1 MKLDI
6 RPVRSSWLQSY
17 CIQGMAHTGRIVYLA
32 TGLQLALL
40 GLAVWG
46 AIQSVRRQNW
56 SISFVQI
63 ALLGLGLF
71 LLLWEARS
79 RYIVSFLPLLAVCG
93 VWGLCMEQKK
103 APGL

>member
-1 MKLDI
+1 
-6 RPVRSSWLQSY
+6 
-17 CIQGMAHTGRIVYLA
+17 MAHTGRTVYLA

-71 LLLWEARS
+71 LLPWEARS